1 MTATRISTI
10 CTIGVTLGLAFSA
23 SIMAM
28 SSSFAYSAR
37 AQQMCTGDAMRLCS
51 SEIPSIPRIT
61 SCIRRNKSSLS
72 PGCRT
77 VLEKEDGGTSRNKV
91 ATTRS

>member
-1 MTATRISTI
+1 MSKVRITTI
-10 CTIGVTLGLAFSA
+10 RNVGLALAVLLTVSAGATSSGFAFSPEA
-23 SIMAM
+23 QSAC
-28 SSSFAYSAR
+28 SS
-37 AQQMCTGDAMRLCS
+37 DAFRLCAA
-51 SEIPSIPRIT
+51 EIPSIPRIT

-91 ATTRS
+91 ATTRG